1 MNERLCRNTRSKKS
15 DCKEGMAVNGSLER
29 SITTQETLD

>member
-1 MNERLCRNTRSKKS
+1 MKDYAGTHATKRAAA
-15 DCKEGMAVNGSLER
+15 KEGMAVNGSLER